1 MSAALRWLL
10 RLGPTNPIV
19 IRIVQGG
26 SRRTRHMYLRTGY
39 LAALIGVLLWL
50 LLLKAGQGSLSYR
63 DLAAAGAAAFEWSAY
78 LQIALICLLA
88 PVFMAGAIAQE
99 ANPRT
104 WEILLTTP
112 LTASQIVL
120 GNFIGRMFFIV
131 ALLLASLPLFA
142 ITQYFGGVPGSSIFA
157 SYAIS
162 LCFALLVGAIAITLS
177 VNRLA
182 GQRAVFAF
190 YIAIVSYIAVTGAI
204 DLRLRLNYGGGVTP
218 LTPLNPFL
226 ALNALL
232 SPSSYPTPSQAGL
245 ATMSWLQRMWFGS
258 PVLSWCLVSSVLST
272 VMLGVSAGAVRII
285 GAHERRSTRRLGGFL
300 GVGWGGGQRNGHKPR
315 TVWHNPIAWA
325 EAVARG
331 LTLKRWIARWL
342 FIAVGA
348 LWGLWVI
355 FSYHI
360 GTYTHDDFRFV
371 LAATVSAETLIV
383 TLVAMNMAATA
394 VTREREDGTLDLIL
408 VTPVTPAMYLRGK
421 LRGLIAYL
429 VPMIAV
435 PTGTIAVAGL
445 YTLADGLGRAGGVLV
460 NQPVLTSMM
469 DTPVVLPVAALTAPI
484 VSVGFLA
491 VVVMIG
497 LQWSLKSRGAVRS
510 VVWTVGVVGA
520 IGGTVG
526 LCGWSMLGGIA
537 YVGPIVACFTPF
549 TAITTLINPGIAAQT
564 LDSGG
569 VGALTTTLA
578 IGAVVAGIVDSIIVY
593 GLLSSMTRTFDV
605 TVRKLA
611 GQR

>member
-1 MSAALRWLL
+1 
-10 RLGPTNPIV
+10 
-19 IRIVQGG
+19 
-26 SRRTRHMYLRTGY
+26 MYLRTGY
-39 LAALIGVLLWL
+39 LAVLIGVLLWL

-63 DLAAAGAAAFEWSAY
+63 DLAAAGAEAFEWSAY

-112 LTASQIVL
+112 LSASQVVL
-120 GNFIGRMFFIV
+120 GNFIGRMFFII

-142 ITQYFGGVPGSSIFA
+142 ITQYFGGVPASSIFS

-204 DLRLRLNYGGGVTP
+204 DLRLRLSSGGGVTP

-232 SPSSYPTPSQAGL
+232 SPSSYPTPSQADL
-245 ATMSWLQRMWFGS
+245 ATMSWVRRMWFGS
-258 PVLSWCLVSSVLST
+258 PVLSWCFISGALSVI
-272 VMLGVSAGAVRII
+272 MLGVSAGAVRML
-285 GAHERRSTRRLGGFL
+285 GARERKTSKRLGGIL
-300 GVGWGGGQRNGHKPR
+300 SSVGGGDSDGHTPR

-331 LTLKRWIARWL
+331 LTLKRWIARWS
-342 FIAVGA
+342 FIAAGA

-355 FSYHI
+355 FNYHT
-360 GTYTHDDFRFV
+360 GAFTNSDFRFA

-408 VTPVTPAMYLRGK
+408 ATPVTPAMYLRGK

-429 VPMIAV
+429 VPMIAI
-435 PTGTIAVAGL
+435 PSGTLALAGL
-445 YTLADGLGRAGGVLV
+445 YVLADGFGRPNGVTV
-460 NQPVLTSMM
+460 NEPVATSTM
-469 DTPVVLPVAALTAPI
+469 DLPVVLPVAALAAPI
-484 VSVGFLA
+484 VSVGFIA

-497 LQWSLKSRGAVRS
+497 LQWSLKSKGAVRS
-510 VVWTVGVVGA
+510 VVWTVGLVSV

-526 LCGWSMLGGIA
+526 LCGMSMLSGIA
-537 YVGPIVACFTPF
+537 YVGPIVACLTPF
-549 TAITTLINPGIAAQT
+549 TAIHALINPAFAAQT

-578 IGAVVAGIVDSIIVY
+578 IGAVVTGVVDSIIVY

>member
-10 RLGPTNPIV
+10 RLGPANPIV
-19 IRIVQGG
+19 VRIVQGG

-50 LLLKAGQGSLSYR
+50 LLIKAGQGTLSYR
-63 DLAAAGAAAFEWSAY
+63 DLAAAGAEAFQWSAY
-78 LQIALICLLA
+78 LQIALISLLA

-112 LTASQIVL
+112 LSASQVVL
-120 GNFIGRMFFIV
+120 GNFIGRMFFII

-142 ITQYFGGVPGSSIFA
+142 ITQYFGGVPGASIFA

-190 YIAIVSYIAVTGAI
+190 YIAIVMYIAVTLAI
-204 DLRLRLNYGGGVTP
+204 DLRLRTGYGGQVTP

-232 SPSSYPTPSQAGL
+232 SPTSYATPSESEL
-245 ATMSWLQRMWFGS
+245 ASMSFIRRFWFGS
-258 PVLSWCLVSSVLST
+258 PVLAWCVVSGMLSAI
-272 VMLGVSAGAVRII
+272 MLGVSAGAVRMI
-285 GAHERRSTRRLGGFL
+285 GAKERRSTKRLGKFM
-300 GVGWGGGQRNGHKPR
+300 GGGGAQRDGHTPR

-331 LTLKRWIARWL
+331 LTLKRWIARWS
-342 FIAVGA
+342 FIAAGA
-348 LWGLWVI
+348 LWGLWLI
-355 FSYHI
+355 FTYHN
-360 GTYTHDDFRFV
+360 GTFTHDEFRFA

-408 VTPVTPAMYLRGK
+408 ATPVTPAMYLRGK

-429 VPMIAV
+429 VPMIAI
-435 PTGTIAVAGL
+435 PSGTVALAGL
-445 YTLADGLGRAGGVLV
+445 YVLAGGLGRADGVTL
-460 NQPVLTSMM
+460 NEPVITGTMNL
-469 DTPVVLPVAALTAPI
+469 PVVMPVAALTAPI
-484 VSVGFLA
+484 VSIGFIA
-491 VVVMIG
+491 VIVMIG
-497 LQWSLKSRGAVRS
+497 LQWSLKSKGAVKS
-510 VVWTVGVVGA
+510 VVWTVGVVLGIAGA
-520 IGGTVG
+520 IG
-526 LCGWSMLGGIA
+526 LCGWHMTSDIP
-537 YVGPIVACFTPF
+537 YVGPIVGCLTPF
-549 TAITTLINPGIAAQT
+549 NASTVLINPKLAAGT

-569 VGALTTTLA
+569 LSALTVTLS
-578 IGAVVAGIVDSIIVY
+578 IGAVVAGVIDALLVY
-593 GLLSSMTRTFDV
+593 GLLSSMTRNFDT

>member
-10 RLGPTNPIV
+10 RLGPANPIV
-19 IRIVQGG
+19 VRIVQGG

-50 LLLKAGQGSLSYR
+50 LLLKTGQGTLSYR
-63 DLAAAGAAAFEWSAY
+63 DLAAAGATAFEWSAY

-112 LTASQIVL
+112 LSASQVVL

-142 ITQYFGGVPGSSIFA
+142 ITQYFGGVPGSSIFS

-204 DLRLRLNYGGGVTP
+204 DLRLRLSYGGQVTP

-232 SPSSYPTPSQAGL
+232 SPSSYPTPTPGDLSA
-245 ATMSWLQRMWFGS
+245 MSWPGRLWFGS
-258 PVLSWCLVSSVLST
+258 PVLSWCVVSSALSV
-272 VMLGVSAGAVRII
+272 VMLGVSAGAVRMI
-285 GAHERRSTRRLGGFL
+285 GARERRTSRRLGF
-300 GVGWGGGQRNGHKPR
+300 GGGGRDGHSPR
-315 TVWHNPIAWA
+315 AVWHNPIAWA

-331 LTLKRWIARWL
+331 LTLKRWIARWS
-342 FIAVGA
+342 FIAAGA

-355 FSYHI
+355 FSYHN
-360 GTYTHDDFRFV
+360 GTFTHNDFRFT
-371 LAATVSAETLIV
+371 LAATVTAETLIV
-383 TLVAMNMAATA
+383 TLVAMNMAATS

-408 VTPVTPAMYLRGK
+408 ATPVTPAMYLRGK

-435 PTGTIAVAGL
+435 PTGTLAVAGL

-460 NQPVLTSMM
+460 TEPVLTSTMQ
-469 DTPVVLPVAALTAPI
+469 TPVVMPISALTAPI

-510 VVWTVGVVGA
+510 VVWTVGVVVA

-526 LCGWSMLGGIA
+526 LCGLSMAGSIPFA
-537 YVGPIVACFTPF
+537 GPIVACLTPF
-549 TAITTLINPGIAAQT
+549 SAITMLVNPATASQT
-564 LDSGG
+564 LESGG

-578 IGAVVAGIVDSIIVY
+578 IGAVVAGVIDAIIVY
-593 GLLSSMTRTFDV
+593 GLLSSMTRNFDM

>member
-10 RLGPTNPIV
+10 RLGPANPIV
-19 IRIVQGG
+19 VRIVQGG

-50 LLLKAGQGSLSYR
+50 LLLKTGQGSLSYR
-63 DLAAAGAAAFEWSAY
+63 DLAAAGATAFEWSAY

-112 LTASQIVL
+112 LSASQVVL
-120 GNFIGRMFFIV
+120 GNFLGRMFFII

-142 ITQYFGGVPGSSIFA
+142 ITQYFGGVPGSSIFS
-157 SYAIS
+157 SYAIA

-204 DLRLRLNYGGGVTP
+204 DLKLRVAGGGQVTF

-232 SPSSYPTPSQAGL
+232 SPSSYATPSPAEL
-245 ATMSWLQRMWFGS
+245 AAMPWIKRLWFGS
-258 PVLSWCLVSSVLST
+258 PTLSWCLISSLCSAA
-272 VMLGVSAGAVRII
+272 MLGVSAGAVRLI
-285 GAHERRSTRRLGGFL
+285 GTKERRTSRRLGL
-300 GVGWGGGQRNGHKPR
+300 GGGQRDGHSPR

-331 LTLKRWIARWL
+331 LTLKRWIARWT
-342 FIAVGA
+342 FIAAGA

-355 FSYHI
+355 FAYHN
-360 GTYTHDDFRFV
+360 GTFTHNDFRFT
-371 LAATVSAETLIV
+371 LGATLSAETLIV
-383 TLVAMNMAATA
+383 SLVAMNMAATA

-408 VTPVTPAMYLRGK
+408 ATPVTPAMYLRGK

-435 PTGTIAVAGL
+435 PAGTIALAGI
-445 YTLADGLGRAGGVLV
+445 YTLAGGLGRAGGVTV
-460 NQPVLTSMM
+460 SEPVGVSTMNL
-469 DTPVVLPVAALTAPI
+469 PVVLPISALTAPV
-484 VSVGFLA
+484 VSVGFIA

-497 LQWSLKSRGAVRS
+497 LQWSLKSKGAVKS
-510 VVWTVGVVGA
+510 VVWTVCVVGA
-520 IGGTVG
+520 VAGTIG
-526 LCGWSMLGGIA
+526 LCGLSMLRSIA
-537 YVGPIVACFTPF
+537 YVGPIVACFTPV
-549 TAITTLINPGIAAQT
+549 TAVWTLVNPAAASAT
-564 LDSGG
+564 LESGG
-569 VGALTTTLA
+569 TQSLTMTLA
-578 IGAVVAGIVDSIIVY
+578 IGAVVAGVVDAIIVY
-593 GLLSSMTRTFDV
+593 GFLSSMTRNFDM

>member
-1 MSAALRWLL
+1 
-10 RLGPTNPIV
+10 
-19 IRIVQGG
+19 
-26 SRRTRHMYLRTGY
+26 MYLRTGY

-50 LLLKAGQGSLSYR
+50 LLLKAGQGTLSYR
-63 DLAAAGAAAFEWSAY
+63 DLAAAGASAFEWSAY
-78 LQIALICLLA
+78 LQIALISLLA

-120 GNFIGRMFFIV
+120 GNFIGRMFFII
-131 ALLLASLPLFA
+131 ALLLSSLPLFA
-142 ITQYFGGVPGSSIFA
+142 ITQYFGGVPGSSIFS
-157 SYAIS
+157 SYAIA

-190 YIAIVSYIAVTGAI
+190 YIAIVSYLAVTGAI
-204 DLRLRLNYGGGVTP
+204 DLRLRQSYGGGVTP

-245 ATMSWLQRMWFGS
+245 ASMPWIERVWFGS
-258 PVLSWCLVSSVLST
+258 PVLSWCVVSAALSV
-272 VMLGVSAGAVRII
+272 VMLGVSAGAVRLI
-285 GAHERRSTRRLGGFL
+285 GTRERKAAKRLGGIL
-300 GVGWGGGQRNGHKPR
+300 GAAGAGGQRDGHSPR

-331 LTLKRWIARWL
+331 LTLKRWIARWS
-342 FIAVGA
+342 FIALGA

-355 FSYHI
+355 FSFHV
-360 GTYTHDDFRFV
+360 GTFTPNDFRFA
-371 LAATVSAETLIV
+371 LGATVIAETLIV

-435 PTGTIAVAGL
+435 PAGTIAAAGL
-445 YTLADGLGRAGGVLV
+445 YTLAGGLGRSGGVLV
-460 NQPVLTSMM
+460 NEPVLTTTM
-469 DTPVVLPVAALTAPI
+469 DTPVIMPVAALTAPI
-484 VSVGFLA
+484 VSVGFIA

-497 LQWSLKSRGAVRS
+497 LQWSLKSKGAVRS

-520 IGGTVG
+520 IGGTAG
-526 LCGWSMLGGIA
+526 LCGMSMINSIA
-537 YVGPIVACFTPF
+537 YIGPIVACFTPF
-549 TAITTLINPGIAAQT
+549 TAIYALINPASAAQT

-569 VGALTTTLA
+569 VGSLTTTLA
-578 IGAVVAGIVDSIIVY
+578 TGAVVAGVFDAIIVY

-611 GQR
+611 GQ

>member
-1 MSAALRWLL
+1 MSAVLRWLL
-10 RLGPTNPIV
+10 RLGPANPIV
-19 IRIVQGG
+19 VRIVQGG

-50 LLLKAGQGSLSYR
+50 LLLKTSSGSLSYR
-63 DLAAAGAAAFEWSAY
+63 DLAAAGASAFEWSAY

-112 LTASQIVL
+112 LTATQVVL
-120 GNFIGRMFFIV
+120 GNFFGRMFFIV

-142 ITQYFGGVPGSSIFA
+142 ITQYFGGVPGGSIIG
-157 SYAIS
+157 SYAIA

-190 YIAIVSYIAVTGAI
+190 YIAIVSYIAVTVAI
-204 DLRLRLNYGGGVTP
+204 DLRWRMSYGGGVTP

-232 SPSSYPTPSQAGL
+232 SPSSYRTPDEASLSQ
-245 ATMSWLQRMWFGS
+245 MSAMARLWFGS
-258 PVLSWCLVSSVLST
+258 PALAWCLVSGVLSV
-272 VMLGVSAGAVRII
+272 VMLGVSAGAVRMI
-285 GAHERRSTRRLGGFL
+285 GARERRSPKRLV
-300 GVGWGGGQRNGHKPR
+300 GVFGAGQRDGHTPR

-331 LTLKRWIARWL
+331 LTLRRWIMRWS
-342 FIAVGA
+342 FIAAGA
-348 LWGLWVI
+348 LWGLWIV
-355 FSYHI
+355 FNYHN
-360 GTYTHDDFRFV
+360 GSFTHEEFRFA
-371 LAATVSAETLIV
+371 LAATVTAETLIV

-408 VTPVTPAMYLRGK
+408 ATPITPAMYMRGK

-429 VPMIAV
+429 APMIV
-435 PTGTIAVAGL
+435 IPSGTIALAGV
-445 YTLADGLGRAGGVLV
+445 YAMTGGLGRTNGVVV
-460 NQPVLTSMM
+460 NEPVGASMM
-469 DTPVVLPVAALTAPI
+469 DLPVTLPIAALTAP
-484 VSVGFLA
+484 VTTVGFLA

-497 LQWSLKSRGAVRS
+497 LQWSLKSKGAVRA
-510 VVWTVGVVGA
+510 VVWTVGVTLT
-520 IGGTVG
+520 IGGSIG
-526 LCGWSMLGGIA
+526 LCGLAMLDGIA
-537 YVGPIVACFTPF
+537 FVGPIVACFTPF
-549 TAITTLINPGIAAQT
+549 TANLALIQPASAAET
-564 LDSGG
+564 LDQAGPGG
-569 VGALTTTLA
+569 LQTTLA
-578 IGAVVAGIVDSIIVY
+578 IGTLTAGIVEAIIVY
-593 GLLSSMTRTFDV
+593 GLLSSMTRNFDT
-605 TVRKLA
+605 TVRKLS
-611 GQR
+611 GTR

>member
-10 RLGPTNPIV
+10 RLGPANPIV
-19 IRIVQGG
+19 IRIVHGG

-50 LLLKAGQGSLSYR
+50 LLIKAGQGTVSYR
-63 DLAAAGAAAFEWSAY
+63 DLAAAGAVAFEWSAY

-112 LTASQIVL
+112 LSATQVVL

-131 ALLLASLPLFA
+131 SLLLASLPLFA
-142 ITQYFGGVPGSSIFA
+142 ITQYFGGVPGTSIFA

-190 YIAIVSYIAVTGAI
+190 YIATVSYIAVTGAI
-204 DLRLRLNYGGGVTP
+204 DLRLRMSFGGGVTP

-232 SPSSYPTPSQAGL
+232 SPSNYPTPSEASL
-245 ATMSWLQRMWFGS
+245 ATMSGLGRLWFGS
-258 PVLSWCLVSSVLST
+258 PVLAWCLVSGVLST
-272 VMLGVSAGAVRII
+272 LMLGVSAGAVRML
-285 GAHERRSTRRLGGFL
+285 GSRERKSSKRFGGFL
-300 GVGWGGGQRNGHKPR
+300 GSGQRDGHKPR

-331 LTLKRWIARWL
+331 LTLKRWIARWS
-342 FIAVGA
+342 FIAIGA
-348 LWGLWVI
+348 LWGLGVI
-355 FSYHI
+355 FYYHI
-360 GTYTHDDFRFV
+360 GSANHDEFRFA
-371 LAATVSAETLIV
+371 LAATVSAEMLIIS
-383 TLVAMNMAATA
+383 LVAINMAATA

-408 VTPVTPAMYLRGK
+408 ATPVTPAMYLRGK

-429 VPMIAV
+429 VPMVAI
-435 PTGTIAVAGL
+435 PSGTIALAGL
-445 YTLADGLGRAGGVLV
+445 YTLADGLGRANGVLV
-460 NQPVLTSMM
+460 TQPVLTSTM
-469 DTPVVLPVAALTAPI
+469 DLPVVMPIAALTAPI

-491 VVVMIG
+491 VIVMIG
-497 LQWSLKSRGAVRS
+497 LQWSLKSKGAVRS
-510 VVWTVGVVGA
+510 VVWTVCIVGG

-526 LCGWSMLGGIA
+526 LCGLSMLDGIA
-537 YVGPIVACFTPF
+537 YVGPVVASFTPF
-549 TAITTLINPGIAAQT
+549 TAFTTVISPAMAAET
-564 LDSGG
+564 LESGG
-569 VGALTTTLA
+569 IGSLTLTLA
-578 IGAVVAGIVDSIIVY
+578 IGAGVAGVVDALIVY
-593 GLLSSMTRTFDV
+593 GLLGSMTKNFDA